1 MSLRFRLLAGVAVV
15 MVALVV
21 AGVLIKVGTE
31 RHLTGQVDDRLRRL
45 DLPVGDLIAA
55 MGPLSPAGGADEV
68 AAVPSPTYIGVVDPT
83 TDELTAIA
91 VPHEGGV
98 PVPPPVVPGA
108 LLTSPT
114 LGTDEVVTVPSA
126 DGATRYRAVVVST
139 ADMDIPLPAELA
151 DVVVVV
157 AVPLDQVDAAID
169 GLVRTEAIALASV
182 LVVLGLVTWWVLHLG
197 VRPIKRMADAAA
209 VVAAG
214 DLSHRIPAGTA
225 GTEARELRVALNQM
239 LGTIDAA
246 LDERRRAEERLR
258 QFLADASHELR
269 TPVATVRGYAELY
282 RAGGLTDRDRLDDA
296 LRRTEQEAE
305 RMGRLVDDMLTL
317 AHLDEGRPLERSAV
331 DLSAVAVDAAQ
342 DARALDPER
351 PVRTDIE
358 PVEVVGDESSL
369 RQIAGNL
376 VRNAIVH
383 TPSGTAVEVSVRRD
397 GGSALLAVRDDGPG
411 MDEATASRVFE
422 RFFRADAARARAT
435 GGSGLGLAIVRS
447 IAEAHD
453 GTVALDTGPGS
464 GTTVTVVLPDR

>member
-1 MSLRFRLLAGVAVV
+1 VSLRFRLLAGMAVV

-31 RHLTGQVDDRLRRL
+31 RHLTDQVDDRLRRL
-45 DLPVGDLIAA
+45 DIPLGDLIAA
-55 MGPLSPAGGADEV
+55 MGPLSPSGSADEV
-68 AAVPSPTYIGVVDPT
+68 AAVPSPTYIGVVDPATDQLT
-83 TDELTAIA
+83 TIA

-98 PVPPPVVPGA
+98 PVPPPAVPPA
-108 LLTSPT
+108 LLSPGPS
-114 LGTDEVVTVPSA
+114 GTDEVVTVRSA

-139 ADMDIPLPAELA
+139 AEMDVPLPAELS

-157 AVPLDQVDAAID
+157 AVPLDQVDDAVD

-182 LVVLGLVTWWVLHLG
+182 LAVLGLVTWWVLHLG

-209 VVAAG
+209 VVAGG

-225 GTEARELRVALNQM
+225 GTEAKELQVALNQM

-246 LDERRRAEERLR
+246 LDERRQAEERLR

-282 RAGGLTDRDRLDDA
+282 RAGGLADPGRLDDA

-305 RMGRLVDDMLTL
+305 RMGRLIDDMLTL

-331 DLSAVAVDAAQ
+331 DLAAVAADAAQ
-342 DARALDPER
+342 DVRALDPER
-351 PVRTDIE
+351 PVTTEID
-358 PVEVVGDESSL
+358 PVEVMGDDGGL

-376 VRNAIVH
+376 VRNAVVH
-383 TPSGTAVEVSVRRD
+383 TPPGTAVEVSVRRD
-397 GGSALLAVRDDGPG
+397 GGDALLSVRDDGPG
-411 MDEATASRVFE
+411 MDEATASKVFE
-422 RFFRADAARARAT
+422 RFFRADTARARAT

-447 IAEAHD
+447 IAEAHG
-453 GTVALDTGPGS
+453 GTVALRTSPGG
-464 GTTVTVVLPDR
+464 GTTVTVELPAR

>member
-1 MSLRFRLLAGVAVV
+1 MAVV
-15 MVALVV
+15 TVALMV

-31 RHLTGQVDDRLRRL
+31 RHLTDQVDDRLRRL

-55 MGPLSPAGGADEV
+55 MGPLSPSAGADEV
-68 AAVPSPTYIGVVDPT
+68 AAVPSPTYIGVVDPA
-83 TDELTAIA
+83 TDQLTAIA
-91 VPHEGGV
+91 VPHEGGA
-98 PVPPPVVPGA
+98 PLPPPAVPPE
-108 LLTSPT
+108 LLAPDAS
-114 LGTDEVVTVPSA
+114 GTDEVVTVRSA

-139 ADMDIPLPAELA
+139 ADMDVPLPAELA
-151 DVVVVV
+151 GVVAVV
-157 AVPLDQVDAAID
+157 AVPLDEVDDAID
-169 GLVRTEAIALASV
+169 GLVRVEAVALASV
-182 LVVLGLVTWWVLHLG
+182 LAVLGLVTWWVLRLG

-209 VVAAG
+209 VIAAG

-225 GTEARELRVALNQM
+225 GTEAQELQVALNRM

-282 RAGGLTDRDRLDDA
+282 RAGGLADRGRLDDA

-305 RMGRLVDDMLTL
+305 RMGRLIDDMLTL
-317 AHLDEGRPLERSAV
+317 AHLDEGRPLEQSTV
-331 DLSAVAVDAAQ
+331 DLSAVAADAAQ

-351 PVRTDIE
+351 PVATGIE
-358 PVEVVGDESSL
+358 AVEVVGDETGL

-383 TPSGTAVEVSVRRD
+383 TPPGTPVEVSVRCE
-397 GGSALLAVRDDGPG
+397 GGNALLSVRDEGPG

-422 RFFRADAARARAT
+422 RFFRADTARARAT

-447 IAEAHD
+447 IAEAHG
-453 GTVALDTGPGS
+453 GTVALQTSPGG
-464 GTTVTVVLPDR
+464 GTTVTVVLPAR